1 MCALV
6 ANEPA
11 KQQWLRSAGILQV
24 LYRLTLGMQQRSSD
38 STDEEEDEGEEGV
51 SSALG
56 QHLSRSLQRQVAR
69 LLAILSADERALVC
83 TCFPYSWKHHTCES
97 RTSTSTYKPLS
108 MSHSR
113 TTSTCA

>member
-24 LYRLTLGMQQRSSD
+24 LYRLTLGMQQRGND
-38 STDEEEDEGEEGV
+38 SVEEEEDQEEEEGL
-51 SSALG
+51 STALG

-69 LLAILSADERALVC
+69 LLAILSADEHALV
-83 TCFPYSWKHHTCES
+83 
-97 RTSTSTYKPLS
+97 RN
-108 MSHSR
+108 
-113 TTSTCA
+113 CAPGS

>member
-24 LYRLTLGMQQRSSD
+24 LYRLTLGMQQRGKD
-38 STDEEEDEGEEGV
+38 SAEEEEEGEGEGL
-51 SSALG
+51 STALG

-69 LLAILSADERALVC
+69 LLAILSADEHALVRFFLLVTLYIC
-83 TCFPYSWKHHTCES
+83 SGKSSRSELAPTKHHS
-97 RTSTSTYKPLS
+97 VFRWQP
-108 MSHSR
+108 
-113 TTSTCA
+113 